1 MRLKILFAATVLLV
15 ARVVLAADPQPYTV
29 QIADTGNGA
38 LNAALHASSQL
49 QSLRTSAPV
58 GPFALIDRAQQD
70 IGRLQTALDSFGY
83 YRGHASITIN
93 AQALDDPDLAG
104 ALQALPKGRSA
115 KVEVHIATGALFHLR
130 RVSIE
135 GSTINPAALAAFDLN
150 SGDPAVA
157 ADVLAAG
164 QRLLN
169 VLQEQ
174 GHAYARVPAP
184 VAYEDARAP
193 MLDVTFTVYAGP
205 IYRVGAIRF
214 QGLQHVSETFLRQ
227 RLMLRSGELYS
238 PSKIERARGAL
249 LGLGVFSSV
258 TVPTPP
264 QSAVKD
270 EHFPVVFVTV
280 ERKPH
285 TVNLNAAYS
294 SDLGA
299 SAGVT
304 WTDRNLFGGAEQ
316 LSLNASIIN
325 LGAVTA
331 NNYLGYGLGYDLGA
345 QLIKPDFLANNQSLQ
360 FSLVALRQQ
369 LQAYDQVAAIGG
381 VTVSRKLSSVWNVS
395 AGVTL
400 EQEKILQNE
409 VVDCAGPWSPDP
421 ANPAQGPPAATWC
434 HYTLLSV
441 PLSAR
446 YDSTDLANPLDD
458 PVHGLRASLSVTPTE
473 SLFGRHASFLIVQA
487 SASSYFD
494 LAELGWTQ
502 SGRSVFAL
510 RALAAQARG
519 AGQFSLPPD
528 LRFYAGGS
536 ATVRGYAYQS
546 VGPDFPPPDTAGKY
560 PEGGTGLTAAT
571 IEFRQRILKHFGL
584 AAFVDA
590 GEVSAKGRPLSGFS
604 VGYGLG
610 PRYYTPIG
618 PIRLDVAL
626 PAARLS
632 HGDLLEVYIGLGQAF

>member
-1 MRLKILFAATVLLV
+1 MRFKVLFAATVLFV
-15 ARVVLAADPQPYTV
+15 ARVVLAADPQPYSV

-70 IGRLQTALDSFGY
+70 VGRLQTALDSFGY
-83 YRGHASITIN
+83 YRGHVRITVDG
-93 AQALDDPDLAG
+93 QGLDDPGLSG

-115 KVEVHIATGALFHLR
+115 KVEVRIDLGPLFHLR
-130 RVSIE
+130 RVRIA
-135 GSTINPAALAAFDLN
+135 GSAVDAAALAAFDLN
-150 SGDPAVA
+150 SADPAVA

-164 QRLLN
+164 KRLLN
-169 VLQEQ
+169 ALQEQ

-184 VAYEDARAP
+184 VAYEDAHAP
-193 MLDVTFTVYAGP
+193 VLDVTFTVHAGP

-214 QGLQHVSETFLRQ
+214 QGLHHVSETFLRR
-227 RLMLRSGELYS
+227 RLRLRSGDLYS
-238 PSKIERARGAL
+238 PSRIERARAAL

-264 QSAVKD
+264 QSQLKD
-270 EHFPVVFVTV
+270 EHFPVVFVTL

-285 TVNLNAAYS
+285 TVNLNATYS
-294 SDLGA
+294 SDLGV
-299 SAGVT
+299 SAGAT

-325 LGAVTA
+325 LEGTA
-331 NNYLGYGLGYDLGA
+331 SNGLGYDLGA
-345 QLIKPDFLANNQSLQ
+345 QLSKPDFLTSNQSLQ
-360 FSLVALRQQ
+360 FSLVALKQQ
-369 LQAYDQVAAIGG
+369 LQAYDQVAATGG
-381 VTVSRKLSSVWNVS
+381 VTISRQLSSVWNVS
-395 AGVTL
+395 AGVAL

-409 VVDCAGPWSPDP
+409 VVNCSAQWSP
-421 ANPAQGPPAATWC
+421 NPADPTQGPPAATPC
-434 HYTLLSV
+434 YYTLLSV

-458 PVHGLRASLSVTPTE
+458 PLHGMRASLSVTPTE
-473 SLFGRHASFLIVQA
+473 SLFGRRASFLIVQA
-487 SASSYFD
+487 SASAYFD
-494 LAELGWTQ
+494 LSELGWTD

-510 RALAAQARG
+510 RGLAAQARG

-546 VGPDFPPPDTAGKY
+546 IGPDFLPPDTAGKY

-571 IEFRQRILKHFGL
+571 IEYRQRILKHFGL
-584 AAFVDA
+584 AMFVDA
-590 GEVSAKGRPLSGFS
+590 GEVSAKGQPLSGFS

-626 PAARLS
+626 PAKRLP
-632 HGDLLEVYIGLGQAF
+632 HGDALEVYIGLGQAF